1 MWTGGRQRP
10 TEPEIIPPGR
20 EPADLRGGQ
29 ADPWAQ
35 HNVYGTQR
43 IFVRRI
49 GPLGLLAIAGLIGLV
64 AALVFVTVVGA
75 LFFMVPIIALVL
87 VGALIGGVMRRNSRR

>member
-1 MWTGGRQRP
+1 MATRGKP
-10 TEPEIIPPGR
+10 TEPEIIPPNQ
-20 EPADLRGGQ
+20 EPADWRRGQ

-49 GPLGLLAIAGLIGLV
+49 GPVGLISIAVLVGIV

-75 LFFMVPIIALVL
+75 FFFAIPIVALL
-87 VGALIGGVMRRNSRR
+87 LIGAILGGVMRRYLRR